1 MSPRVIPLV
10 DPESGPSSRR
20 LLWLAQDA
28 DGVPVG
34 SASLRL
40 FLKEGQAHLAE
51 LEIAVH
57 GAERRQGVGTRL
69 LAAAVATARAEG
81 RRSIVAQAQQGSP
94 ADEFLPAR
102 GFRPVLALTYA
113 RLSLADADL
122 AAIGEQAEHPH
133 SGYELTRWDGTVP
146 DELALSYAR
155 ARTAMDDMP
164 MEGTD
169 YGTVVWDVERLVA
182 AAEAVA
188 RRGELLH
195 TVAAVNTADG
205 QVVGFSELVVP
216 GDGLGDAQ
224 HYGTAV
230 LPAHRGRG
238 LARWMKA
245 ASIRRAHELHPL
257 LAGLLTDTADGN
269 APMRAVNDA
278 LGYAPTH
285 RAVEYQLDL

>member
-20 LLWLAQDA
+20 LVWLAQDG

-40 FLKEGQAHLAE
+40 FLKEGQAHLGE
-51 LEIAVH
+51 LELSVH
-57 GAERRQGVGTRL
+57 AAERRQGIGTRL
-69 LAAAVATARAEG
+69 LEAATAAARAEG
-81 RRSIVAQAQQGSP
+81 RRSILTQAQQGSP

-102 GFRPVLALTYA
+102 GFRPVLTLTYA
-113 RLSLADADL
+113 RLSLTDADL
-122 AAIGEQAEHPH
+122 TTIGVHAQHTHP
-133 SGYELTRWDGTVP
+133 GYELTEWQGTVP
-146 DELALSYAR
+146 AELALSYAESR
-155 ARTAMDDMP
+155 SAMDDMP
-164 MEGTD
+164 MQDTD
-169 YGTVVWDVERLVA
+169 YGTVTWDVERLVA

-195 TVAAVNTADG
+195 TVAAVDTTDG
-205 QVVGFSELVVP
+205 RVVGFSELVVP
-216 GDGLGDAQ
+216 GDGRGDAQ

-245 ASIRRAHELHPL
+245 ASIQRARQLHPL

-278 LGYAPTH
+278 LGYVPTH

>member
-20 LLWLAQDA
+20 LVWLAQDA

-40 FLKEGQAHLAE
+40 FLMEGQAHLAE
-51 LEIAVH
+51 LEVTVH

-69 LAAAVATARAEG
+69 LEAAVKAARAEA
-81 RRSIVAQAQQGSP
+81 RRSIVAQVQQGSP
-94 ADEFLPAR
+94 GDEFLPAR
-102 GFRPVLALTYA
+102 GFRPVLTLTYA
-113 RLSLADADL
+113 RLSLAEADL
-122 AAIGEQAEHPH
+122 VAIGELAERPHP
-133 SGYELTRWDGTVP
+133 GYELAEWDGTVP
-146 DELALSYAR
+146 DELARSYAESR
-155 ARTAMDDMP
+155 SAMDDMP
-164 MEGTD
+164 MDGTD
-169 YGTVVWDVERLVA
+169 YGTVAWDVERLIA

-195 TVAAVNTADG
+195 TVAAVDTDG
-205 QVVGFSELVVP
+205 RVVGFSELVVP
-216 GDGLGDAQ
+216 GDGHGDAQ

-245 ASIRRAHELHPL
+245 ASIRRAHERHPL
-257 LAGLLTDTADGN
+257 LAGLLTDTADRN

-278 LGYAPTH
+278 LGYVLTH

>member
-1 MSPRVIPLV
+1 MSPRVVPLV

-20 LLWLAQDA
+20 LVWLAQDA
-28 DGVPVG
+28 DGIPVG

-40 FLKEGQAHLAE
+40 FLKEGQAHLGE
-51 LEIAVH
+51 LEISVH
-57 GAERRQGVGTRL
+57 AAERRQGVGTRL
-69 LAAAVATARAEG
+69 LEAATTAARTEG
-81 RRSIVAQAQQGSP
+81 RRSIVTQAQQGSP
-94 ADEFLPAR
+94 GDEFLPAR
-102 GFRPVLALTYA
+102 GFRPVLTLTYA

-122 AAIGEQAEHPH
+122 TAIATHAQHPH
-133 SGYELTRWDGTVP
+133 PGYELTEWHGTVP
-146 DELALSYAR
+146 AELARSYAESR
-155 ARTAMDDMP
+155 SAMDDIP
-164 MEGTD
+164 MQDTD

-195 TVAAVNTADG
+195 TVAAVDTTDG
-205 QVVGFSELVVP
+205 RVVGFSELVVP
-216 GDGLGDAQ
+216 GDGRGDAQ

-245 ASIRRAHELHPL
+245 ASIDRARRLHPL
-257 LAGLLTDTADGN
+257 LAGLLTDTADDN
-269 APMRAVNDA
+269 APMRTVNDA
-278 LGYAPTH
+278 LGYEPTH